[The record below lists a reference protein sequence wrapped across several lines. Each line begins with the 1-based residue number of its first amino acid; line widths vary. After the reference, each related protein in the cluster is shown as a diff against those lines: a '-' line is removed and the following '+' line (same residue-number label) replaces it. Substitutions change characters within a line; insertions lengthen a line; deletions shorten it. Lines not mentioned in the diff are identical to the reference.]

1 MRTRRS
7 AVEALPETRPQLLET
22 WSVNINA
29 QPIEPAPQRA
39 CQGIRILFPP
49 APHARGFQGIPSRLI
64 QVTRVA
70 LNPRT
75 LRVAMQ
81 DEAEIAISGIKLTE
95 A

>member
-1 MRTRRS
+1 MRNRS
-7 AVEALPETRPQLLET
+7 SQRHK
-22 WSVNINA
+22 
-29 QPIEPAPQRA
+29 EPAKGLEFSSPRA
-39 CQGIRILFPP
+39 PY
-49 APHARGFQGIPSRLI
+49 ARGFQGIPSRLI
-64 QVTRVA
+64 QVTPVA

>member
-1 MRTRRS
+1 
-7 AVEALPETRPQLLET
+7 L
-22 WSVNINA
+22 INA

-39 CQGIRILFPP
+39 CQGIKILSPRH
-49 APHARGFQGIPSRLI
+49 PHRRAFQGIPSRLI
-64 QVTRVA
+64 QVKPVA

-75 LRVAMQ
+75 LRAAMQ